1 MKNII
6 LLSILLVPVAH
17 AKAGEVNFLCSYRN
31 LKPAQAWLA
40 EQNNSFDKFQHC
52 AVSCY
57 LARRCSTMEV
67 RAVGVLKEFR
77 DFLGYGNPE
86 MADIEADFFGVNL
99 AEKKIARHDEDCS
112 RICDENFRP

>member
-1 MKNII
+1 MTH
-6 LLSILLVPVAH
+6 VQA
-17 AKAGEVNFLCSYRN
+17 AEVNFLCSYRN
-31 LKPAQAWLA
+31 LKPAQTWLA
-40 EQNNSFDKFQHC
+40 EQNNSYDKFQHC

-57 LARRCSTMEV
+57 LARRCSATEV

-77 DFLGYGNPE
+77 DLLGYGNPE
-86 MADIEADFFGVNL
+86 MADIEADFYGVNL